1 MTNSKNSTNNSSK
14 SDELYAIAETSGQQF
29 WFEVNR
35 YYDID
40 RLNAKEKDK
49 ITLEKV
55 LLLKDNDSITIGKPY
70 VKDAKIELEV
80 VSHKRDKKI
89 LVYKMRPK
97 KKTRRKMGHRQELTR
112 VMVKS
117 IKIGKS
123 VPKSSSKKEET
134 VKKETKP
141 KSEKSTNLTILMAH
155 KKGTGSTRNGRDS
168 NSKRLGVKAYGGEKV
183 TAGSILIRQRGTSFL
198 PGINV
203 GKGKDDTL
211 FALKEGTVSFESI
224 KRNLRNRKRVNIVI

>member
-1 MTNSKNSTNNSSK
+1 M
-14 SDELYAIAETSGQQF
+14 YAIAETSCQQF
-29 WFEVNR
+29 WFDVDR

-55 LLLKDNDSITIGKPY
+55 LLLKDKDSISVGKPY

-80 VSHKRDKKI
+80 VSHRRDKKI

-117 IKIGKS
+117 ITIGKS
-123 VPKSSSKKEET
+123 APKSSLKKEA

-141 KSEKSTNLTILMAH
+141 KSEKSTN
-155 KKGTGSTRNGRDS
+155 
-168 NSKRLGVKAYGGEKV
+168 
-183 TAGSILIRQRGTSFL
+183 
-198 PGINV
+198 
-203 GKGKDDTL
+203 
-211 FALKEGTVSFESI
+211 
-224 KRNLRNRKRVNIVI
+224 

>member
-1 MTNSKNSTNNSSK
+1 MTNSKISSQNPSK
-14 SDELYAIAETSGQQF
+14 SSELYAIAETSGQQF

-55 LLLKDNDSITIGKPY
+55 LLLKDQNSITIGKPY

-80 VSHKRDKKI
+80 VSHRRDKKI

-117 IKIGKS
+117 ISLGKS
-123 VPKSSSKKEET
+123 APKSSSKKET
-134 VKKETKP
+134 IKKETSP
-141 KSEKSTNLTILMAH
+141 KSAKSTN
-155 KKGTGSTRNGRDS
+155 
-168 NSKRLGVKAYGGEKV
+168 
-183 TAGSILIRQRGTSFL
+183 
-198 PGINV
+198 
-203 GKGKDDTL
+203 
-211 FALKEGTVSFESI
+211 
-224 KRNLRNRKRVNIVI
+224 

>member
-1 MTNSKNSTNNSSK
+1 MTNSKKSSNNSSK
-14 SDELYAIAETSGQQF
+14 SNELYAIAETSGQQF
-29 WFEVNR
+29 WFEVDR

-49 ITLEKV
+49 ITLDKV
-55 LLLKDNDSITIGKPY
+55 LVLKDKESITIGKPY
-70 VKDAKIELEV
+70 VKDAKIEWEV

-117 IKIGKS
+117 ISIGKGT
-123 VPKSSSKKEET
+123 PKTSSKKEI

-141 KSEKSTNLTILMAH
+141 KSEKSTN
-155 KKGTGSTRNGRDS
+155 
-168 NSKRLGVKAYGGEKV
+168 
-183 TAGSILIRQRGTSFL
+183 
-198 PGINV
+198 
-203 GKGKDDTL
+203 
-211 FALKEGTVSFESI
+211 
-224 KRNLRNRKRVNIVI
+224 

>member
-1 MTNSKNSTNNSSK
+1 MKNSRNSSNNSKDN
-14 SDELYAIAETSGQQF
+14 ELYAIAETSGQQF

-55 LLLKDNDSITIGKPY
+55 LVLKDKNSINIGKPY

-80 VSHKRDKKI
+80 VSHRRDRKI

-117 IKIGKS
+117 ITIAKS
-123 VPKSSSKKEET
+123 SPKASSKKTEAKT
-134 VKKETKP
+134 
-141 KSEKSTNLTILMAH
+141 KST
-155 KKGTGSTRNGRDS
+155 K
-168 NSKRLGVKAYGGEKV
+168 VKASN
-183 TAGSILIRQRGTSFL
+183 TQ
-198 PGINV
+198 N
-203 GKGKDDTL
+203 
-211 FALKEGTVSFESI
+211 
-224 KRNLRNRKRVNIVI
+224 

>member
-1 MTNSKNSTNNSSK
+1 MTNSKSSPNNSK
-14 SDELYAIAETSGQQF
+14 SNELYAIAETSGQQF

-55 LLLKDNDSITIGKPY
+55 LLLKDKDSITVGKPY
-70 VKDAKIELEV
+70 IKDAKIELEV

-117 IKIGKS
+117 IKVGKS
-123 VPKSSSKKEET
+123 TPKSSSKKET
-134 VKKETKP
+134 VKNETKP
-141 KSEKSTNLTILMAH
+141 KSEKLTN
-155 KKGTGSTRNGRDS
+155 
-168 NSKRLGVKAYGGEKV
+168 
-183 TAGSILIRQRGTSFL
+183 
-198 PGINV
+198 
-203 GKGKDDTL
+203 
-211 FALKEGTVSFESI
+211 
-224 KRNLRNRKRVNIVI
+224 

>member
-1 MTNSKNSTNNSSK
+1 MTNSKKSSNNSSK
-14 SDELYAIAETSGQQF
+14 SNELYAIAETSGQQF
-29 WFEVNR
+29 WFEVDR

-55 LLLKDNDSITIGKPY
+55 LLLKNKDSITVGKPY

-117 IKIGKS
+117 IKMGKS
-123 VPKSSSKKEET
+123 SSKSSSKKEES

-141 KSEKSTNLTILMAH
+141 KSEKSTN
-155 KKGTGSTRNGRDS
+155 
-168 NSKRLGVKAYGGEKV
+168 
-183 TAGSILIRQRGTSFL
+183 
-198 PGINV
+198 
-203 GKGKDDTL
+203 
-211 FALKEGTVSFESI
+211 
-224 KRNLRNRKRVNIVI
+224 

>member
-1 MTNSKNSTNNSSK
+1 MTNSKNSSNNSSE
-14 SDELYAIAETSGQQF
+14 SNELYAIAETSGQQF
-29 WFEVNR
+29 WFEVDR

-55 LLLKDNDSITIGKPY
+55 LVLKDNESITIGKPY

-117 IKIGKS
+117 IKIGKDG
-123 VPKSSSKKEET
+123 PKSSSKKEET

-141 KSEKSTNLTILMAH
+141 KSEKSTN
-155 KKGTGSTRNGRDS
+155 
-168 NSKRLGVKAYGGEKV
+168 
-183 TAGSILIRQRGTSFL
+183 
-198 PGINV
+198 
-203 GKGKDDTL
+203 
-211 FALKEGTVSFESI
+211 
-224 KRNLRNRKRVNIVI
+224 

>member
-1 MTNSKNSTNNSSK
+1 MANSKNSPDNSAKTN
-14 SDELYAIAETSGQQF
+14 ELYAIAETSGQQF
-29 WFEVNR
+29 WFEVDR

-55 LLLKDNDSITIGKPY
+55 LLLKDKNSITIGQPY
-70 VKDAKIELEV
+70 IKDAKIELEV

-117 IKIGKS
+117 ISVAKS
-123 VPKSSSKKEET
+123 SSKSSSKKEA
-134 VKKETKP
+134 VKKEPKP
-141 KSEKSTNLTILMAH
+141 KSEKSTN
-155 KKGTGSTRNGRDS
+155 
-168 NSKRLGVKAYGGEKV
+168 
-183 TAGSILIRQRGTSFL
+183 
-198 PGINV
+198 
-203 GKGKDDTL
+203 
-211 FALKEGTVSFESI
+211 
-224 KRNLRNRKRVNIVI
+224 

>member
-1 MTNSKNSTNNSSK
+1 MTSSK
-14 SDELYAIAETSGQQF
+14 KPSDKTSTSNNIYAIAETSGQQF
-29 WFEVNR
+29 WFEVDK

-49 ITLEKV
+49 IILEKV
-55 LLLKDNDSITIGKPY
+55 LLIKDKDSITIGKPY

-117 IKIGKS
+117 ITTGKS
-123 VPKSSSKKEET
+123 APKSSSKKET

-141 KSEKSTNLTILMAH
+141 KSEKSTN
-155 KKGTGSTRNGRDS
+155 
-168 NSKRLGVKAYGGEKV
+168 
-183 TAGSILIRQRGTSFL
+183 
-198 PGINV
+198 
-203 GKGKDDTL
+203 
-211 FALKEGTVSFESI
+211 
-224 KRNLRNRKRVNIVI
+224 

>member
-1 MTNSKNSTNNSSK
+1 MTNSKNSSSDSSK
-14 SDELYAIAETSGQQF
+14 NNELYAIAETSGQQF

-40 RLNAKEKDK
+40 RINAKEKDK
-49 ITLEKV
+49 ITLDKV
-55 LLLKDNDSITIGKPY
+55 LLLKDKDSITIGKPY
-70 VKDAKIELEV
+70 IKDAKIELEV

-123 VPKSSSKKEET
+123 APKSSPKKET
-134 VKKETKP
+134 VKKEPKP
-141 KSEKSTNLTILMAH
+141 KSEKSTN
-155 KKGTGSTRNGRDS
+155 
-168 NSKRLGVKAYGGEKV
+168 
-183 TAGSILIRQRGTSFL
+183 
-198 PGINV
+198 
-203 GKGKDDTL
+203 
-211 FALKEGTVSFESI
+211 
-224 KRNLRNRKRVNIVI
+224 

>member
-1 MTNSKNSTNNSSK
+1 MTNSKNSSNNSSE
-14 SDELYAIAETSGQQF
+14 SNELYAIAETSGQQF
-29 WFEVNR
+29 WFEVDR

-55 LLLKDNDSITIGKPY
+55 LVLKDKDSISIGKPY

-117 IKIGKS
+117 IKVGKNVS
-123 VPKSSSKKEET
+123 KSSSKKEET

-141 KSEKSTNLTILMAH
+141 KSEKSTN
-155 KKGTGSTRNGRDS
+155 
-168 NSKRLGVKAYGGEKV
+168 
-183 TAGSILIRQRGTSFL
+183 
-198 PGINV
+198 
-203 GKGKDDTL
+203 
-211 FALKEGTVSFESI
+211 
-224 KRNLRNRKRVNIVI
+224 

>member
-1 MTNSKNSTNNSSK
+1 MTNSKTSSNNSLK
-14 SDELYAIAETSGQQF
+14 DNELYAIAETSGQQF

-49 ITLEKV
+49 ITIEKI
-55 LLLKDNDSITIGKPY
+55 LLLKDKENISIGKPY
-70 VKDAKIELEV
+70 IKNAKIELEV

-117 IKIGKS
+117 IKIVKRT
-123 VPKSSSKKEET
+123 PKSSSKKEDI
-134 VKKETKP
+134 VKKETKT
-141 KSEKSTNLTILMAH
+141 KSKKSTN
-155 KKGTGSTRNGRDS
+155 
-168 NSKRLGVKAYGGEKV
+168 
-183 TAGSILIRQRGTSFL
+183 
-198 PGINV
+198 
-203 GKGKDDTL
+203 
-211 FALKEGTVSFESI
+211 
-224 KRNLRNRKRVNIVI
+224 

>member
-1 MTNSKNSTNNSSK
+1 MTNPKTSSSNSPKTN
-14 SDELYAIAETSGQQF
+14 ELYAIAETSGQQF
-29 WFEVNR
+29 WFEVDR

-49 ITLEKV
+49 ITLDKV
-55 LLLKDNDSITIGKPY
+55 ILVKDKETITIGKPY

-117 IKIGKS
+117 ISIGKS
-123 VPKSSSKKEET
+123 APKSSSKKET

-141 KSEKSTNLTILMAH
+141 KSEKTTN
-155 KKGTGSTRNGRDS
+155 
-168 NSKRLGVKAYGGEKV
+168 
-183 TAGSILIRQRGTSFL
+183 
-198 PGINV
+198 
-203 GKGKDDTL
+203 
-211 FALKEGTVSFESI
+211 
-224 KRNLRNRKRVNIVI
+224 

>member
-1 MTNSKNSTNNSSK
+1 MTNSKNTTNDTKTNA
-14 SDELYAIAETSGQQF
+14 LYAIAETSGQQF
-29 WFEVNR
+29 WFEVDR

-55 LLLKDNDSITIGKPY
+55 LLLKDKDSISVGKPY

-117 IKIGKS
+117 IKIGKNVS
-123 VPKSSSKKEET
+123 KSSSKKEET

-141 KSEKSTNLTILMAH
+141 KSEKSTN
-155 KKGTGSTRNGRDS
+155 
-168 NSKRLGVKAYGGEKV
+168 
-183 TAGSILIRQRGTSFL
+183 
-198 PGINV
+198 
-203 GKGKDDTL
+203 
-211 FALKEGTVSFESI
+211 
-224 KRNLRNRKRVNIVI
+224 

>member
-1 MTNSKNSTNNSSK
+1 MTNSKNSSSNSPK
-14 SDELYAIAETSGQQF
+14 SNELYAIAETSGQQF

-55 LLLKDNDSITIGKPY
+55 LLLKDKDSITIGKPY
-70 VKDAKIELEV
+70 IENEKIELEV

-117 IKIGKS
+117 IKIGNS
-123 VPKSSSKKEET
+123 SPKSSSKKET
-134 VKKETKP
+134 IKMETKP
-141 KSEKSTNLTILMAH
+141 KSEKSTN
-155 KKGTGSTRNGRDS
+155 
-168 NSKRLGVKAYGGEKV
+168 
-183 TAGSILIRQRGTSFL
+183 
-198 PGINV
+198 
-203 GKGKDDTL
+203 
-211 FALKEGTVSFESI
+211 
-224 KRNLRNRKRVNIVI
+224 

>member
-1 MTNSKNSTNNSSK
+1 MTNSKNSSNNSK
-14 SDELYAIAETSGQQF
+14 GNELYAIAETSGQQF

-40 RLNAKEKDK
+40 RLKAKEKDK
-49 ITLEKV
+49 ITLKKILV
-55 LLLKDNDSITIGKPY
+55 LKDKEFITIGKPY

-117 IKIGKS
+117 ISNGS
-123 VPKSSSKKEET
+123 SKSSSKTE
-134 VKKETKP
+134 VKK
-141 KSEKSTNLTILMAH
+141 KSTSPKA
-155 KKGTGSTRNGRDS
+155 S
-168 NSKRLGVKAYGGEKV
+168 NPS
-183 TAGSILIRQRGTSFL
+183 
-198 PGINV
+198 N
-203 GKGKDDTL
+203 
-211 FALKEGTVSFESI
+211 
-224 KRNLRNRKRVNIVI
+224 

>member
-1 MTNSKNSTNNSSK
+1 MTNSKTPSNNSK
-14 SDELYAIAETSGQQF
+14 SDELYAIAESSGKQF

-55 LLLKDNDSITIGKPY
+55 LLLKDKNSITIGKPY

-117 IKIGKS
+117 ISLGKS
-123 VPKSSSKKEET
+123 SPKSSVKKDT

-141 KSEKSTNLTILMAH
+141 KSE
-155 KKGTGSTRNGRDS
+155 
-168 NSKRLGVKAYGGEKV
+168 NSKK
-183 TAGSILIRQRGTSFL
+183 
-198 PGINV
+198 
-203 GKGKDDTL
+203 
-211 FALKEGTVSFESI
+211 
-224 KRNLRNRKRVNIVI
+224 

>member
-1 MTNSKNSTNNSSK
+1 MTNTKKSSNNSSK
-14 SDELYAIAETSGQQF
+14 NNELYAIAETSGQQF

-40 RLNAKEKDK
+40 RLKAKEKDK

-55 LLLKDNDSITIGKPY
+55 LLLKDKSSITIGKPY
-70 VKDAKIELEV
+70 IKDAKIELEV

-89 LVYKMRPK
+89 IVYKMRPK

-117 IKIGKS
+117 ITIGKS
-123 VPKSSSKKEET
+123 APKSSVKKET

-141 KSEKSTNLTILMAH
+141 KSEKSTN
-155 KKGTGSTRNGRDS
+155 
-168 NSKRLGVKAYGGEKV
+168 
-183 TAGSILIRQRGTSFL
+183 
-198 PGINV
+198 
-203 GKGKDDTL
+203 
-211 FALKEGTVSFESI
+211 
-224 KRNLRNRKRVNIVI
+224 

>member
-1 MTNSKNSTNNSSK
+1 MTNSKNSSNNSK
-14 SDELYAIAETSGQQF
+14 NNELYAIAETSGQQF

-55 LLLKDNDSITIGKPY
+55 LLLKDKESITIGKPY

-117 IKIGKS
+117 ISIGKS
-123 VPKSSSKKEET
+123 APKSSTKKET

-141 KSEKSTNLTILMAH
+141 KSEKST
-155 KKGTGSTRNGRDS
+155 K
-168 NSKRLGVKAYGGEKV
+168 
-183 TAGSILIRQRGTSFL
+183 
-198 PGINV
+198 
-203 GKGKDDTL
+203 
-211 FALKEGTVSFESI
+211 
-224 KRNLRNRKRVNIVI
+224 